1 MFERRLAG
9 FMALAGLVAG
19 CDDKPVASK
28 ASTEPISA
36 AVPASPAP
44 AKPPPDPFAGLVVDD
59 LGLYLQTHR
68 IDMAAKDAE
77 SKLKAAIAELP
88 VKQKAVP
95 IEASRNAKTQ
105 HVGALARAL
114 GEAGAVEIDVKTP
127 DRTGATTVLKLLP
140 EEIAGAQVPDCAVV
154 AMIKKDNTSAVWRV
168 KGGTATKFSKGL
180 GGPDMSMTYDG
191 MKDQMGSCAATHW
204 LLAGEEN
211 VIWGLVFD
219 LGQIVAKA
227 DPPPKATNAVFV
239 YEAPVAGRAVILA
252 KTKSPLHP

>member
-1 MFERRLAG
+1 MFEKRVAVG
-9 FMALAGLVAG
+9 WMAFAAFVGG
-19 CDDKPVASK
+19 CDDKPAPSK
-28 ASTEPISA
+28 TTTEPA
-36 AVPASPAP
+36 ATVAAPAP
-44 AKPPPDPFAGLVVDD
+44 AKPPPDPLAGLVVDD

-77 SKLKAAIAELP
+77 SKLRSIVAELP

-95 IEASRNAKTQ
+95 VSATRTAKTQ

-114 GEAGAVEIDVKTP
+114 GEAGAIEIDVRTP
-127 DRTGATTVLKLLP
+127 DRTGAETRLVLVP
-140 EEIAGAQVPDCAVV
+140 EEIASAQLPDCAVV
-154 AMIKKDNTSAVWRV
+154 AMIKKDNTSAVWHL

-191 MKDQMGSCAATHW
+191 MKDQMASCAATHW

-227 DPPPKATNAVFV
+227 DPPPKATHAVLA
-239 YEAPVAGRAVILA
+239 YEAPVAGRAVQLA
-252 KTKSPLHP
+252 KVKAPLHP

>member
-1 MFERRLAG
+1 VL
-9 FMALAGLVAG
+9 G
-19 CDDKPVASK
+19 CDDKPAVSK
-28 ASTEPISA
+28 TSAEPISTA
-36 AVPASPAP
+36 TTASPAP
-44 AKPPPDPFAGLVVDD
+44 PKPPPDPLAGLVVDD

-68 IDMAAKDAE
+68 IDLSAKDADN
-77 SKLKAAIAELP
+77 KLRGIIAELP
-88 VKQKAVP
+88 LKQKAVP

-105 HVGALARAL
+105 HVGVLARAL
-114 GEAGAVEIDVKTP
+114 GEAGAAEIDVKTP
-127 DRTGATTVLKLLP
+127 DRTGATTVLKLVP
-140 EEIAGAQVPDCAVV
+140 EEMAGAQVLDCSVV

-191 MKDQMGSCAATHW
+191 LKDQMGSCAATHW

-239 YEAPVAGRAVILA
+239 YDAPVAGRAVSLVRKA
-252 KTKSPLHP
+252 HP